1 MAKITFL
8 IKYLRERVL
17 NFSLIGILIAITQ
30 SRKKHLKYVDIL
42 FLCHDNSRS
51 VIIEGLRY
59 APIIDTIIDD
69 LDSDISTLTFALPFS
84 LHFGK
89 TCHGNVVMY
98 NGVLFW
104 AYFSRFLLSRT
115 LGLEDVKNDPVVKA
129 WRSILDQINPKIIL
143 GVNPSSEL
151 CIVAKERNIFVGDV
165 QHGIIAPGNYYDLNK
180 RENIKQA
187 GWPNMIYC
195 WDQYSKDFVDLNLS
209 PYVQAEVIGHPARF
223 SNAGKKLLHS
233 DVSNNSE
240 DLFTVLVTLTSYC
253 PESHINDKI
262 FKDIGIPTSLVSF
275 IIKFGS
281 FCSWNI
287 RLHPAQMSNR
297 KNEVYQSLG
306 EIFIDSPNVSW
317 ITCND
322 ESILSSLSKSS
333 VHITYNS
340 ASAREAQLFNVRTA
354 LLDED
359 VEAMNLYFGDLL
371 LTGNAKILSPD
382 NYIEFKQ
389 WILDSNKQYSLDN
402 NNTSSISFGQI
413 KFENFIKILK
423 SRLQ

>member
-1 MAKITFL
+1 MTKITFL
-8 IKYLRERVL
+8 INYLRERVL

-30 SRKKHLKYVDIL
+30 SRKKNLKHVDIL

-51 VIIEGLRY
+51 IIVEGLRY
-59 APIIDTIIDD
+59 SPIIDTIIDD

-89 TCHGNVVMY
+89 SCHGNVVMY

-104 AYFSRFLLSRT
+104 AYLSRLLLSRT

-129 WRSILDQINPKIIL
+129 WRSILNQINPKIIL
-143 GVNPSSEL
+143 GINPSPEL

-187 GWPNMIYC
+187 GWPNVIYC
-195 WDQYSKDFVDLNLS
+195 WDQFSKDFVDLNLS
-209 PYVQAEVIGHPARF
+209 PYVQSEVIGHPARF
-223 SNAGKKLLHS
+223 SNAGKKLLNS
-233 DVSNNSE
+233 DVSKESE

-262 FKDIGIPTSLVSF
+262 FKDIGIPSSLVSF

-281 FCSWNI
+281 FCRWNI
-287 RLHPAQMSNR
+287 RLHPAQISNK
-297 KNEVYQSLG
+297 KNEIYLSLD
-306 EIFIDSPNVSW
+306 EIFHDLHNVSW

-340 ASAREAQLFNVRTA
+340 ASAREAELFNIKTV

-359 VEAMNLYFGDLL
+359 KESMNLYFGDMLM
-371 LTGNAKILSPD
+371 TGKAIMLSPD
-382 NYIEFKQ
+382 NYLEFKK
-389 WILDSNKQYSLDN
+389 WILESNKEYSINKN
-402 NNTSSISFGQI
+402 NAKSISSGQI
-413 KFENFIKILK
+413 KFNNFIKNLK
-423 SRLQ
+423 LGL